1 MSALDD
7 LFWRDEILQAT
18 FWMRGEGLAET
29 VTAADLARFLVAD
42 ESVIAAALAG
52 LVEDGYLEREREP
65 EGSRAGS
72 GDLLPLSPS
81 PPLPLSF
88 RLTPVGVR
96 EGGRRF
102 RDEFAGLTQQAH
114 GECGPGCWCHDPEH
128 EGEPCPNQPTQE
140 PERARG

>member
-1 MSALDD
+1 VSALDD

-18 FWMRGEGLAET
+18 FWMRGEGLAES
-29 VTAADLARFLVAD
+29 VTAADLARFLAAD
-42 ESVIAAALAG
+42 ESIIATALAG
-52 LVEDGYLEREREP
+52 LAEDGYLE
-65 EGSRAGS
+65 GAG
-72 GDLLPLSPS
+72 DY
-81 PPLPLSF
+81 
-88 RLTPVGVR
+88 RLTPLGVR